1 MCLHLARS
9 RKTPPGPIAPALVAA
24 NAPQQPG
31 DLARPRWARVHRIRL
46 IRREIRE
53 SLSAGALDLLLSHAE
68 LVVEGSSEIESKPG
82 AARTQIG
89 ERVYVTLML
98 TIDLSRCAEGFH
110 EPADAATAERVAELM
125 RDTPNVRTRLLAL
138 ARPRLA
144 AIAGVDEDALEIA
157 LEPQV
162 RAEGVRVLV
171 DGDAVAWPRARRQG

>member
-1 MCLHLARS
+1 LARS
-9 RKTPPGPIAPALVAA
+9 RKTPPGPAATPAVTRADDPPTA
-24 NAPQQPG
+24 RG
-31 DLARPRWARVHRIRL
+31 LARPRWARVHRIRL

-68 LVVEGSSEIESKPG
+68 LVVEGASEIG
-82 AARTQIG
+82 TARRPIG

-98 TIDLSRCAEGFH
+98 TIDLSRCAEGFR
-110 EPADAATAERVAELM
+110 EPADAATAERIAELM
-125 RDTPNVRTRLLAL
+125 RETPTVRTRLLAL

-144 AIAGVDEDALEIA
+144 ELAGLDEDALEIA

-171 DGDAVAWPRARRQG
+171 DGDAVAWPRARRRG